1 MTQGHGDDAYRYSD
15 IRLNFSSNIFASA
28 DLSEL
33 KQHLCR
39 SIHLV
44 DNYPEPEARS
54 LEAAIAR
61 RHGVDAE
68 CVLVTNGATDAI
80 YLVAEWFAS
89 RREGGYVLPMPTTFS
104 EYADA
109 SRLYGLAPAA
119 AGAEGQAPA
128 ANRAAEGGALC
139 WLCNP
144 NNPTGTV
151 STPQELLH
159 RARRYAYLVVDQSYE
174 DYTLAPMLSHA
185 DAAASENIIQLHS
198 LTKTYAVPGLR
209 IGYIVAPPAVVA
221 QLRSRLRPWAVNAL
235 AVEAGRWLMEHDTR
249 AVADLP
255 AYLAETAR
263 LRARLA
269 ALPGVAVGA
278 TATSF
283 MLAHISHATAAELKD
298 YLAVAHHILI
308 RDASNFSGLTAHH
321 FRVSTQTPAA
331 NDALVT
337 AITDFIAQ
345 KTSVTTSATT
355 STTAV

>member
-15 IRLNFSSNIFASA
+15 IRLNFSSNIFATA

-89 RREGGYVLPMPTTFS
+89 RREGGHVLPMPTTFS

-119 AGAEGQAPA
+119 
-128 ANRAAEGGALC
+128 NRAAEGRALC

-221 QLRSRLRPWAVNAL
+221 QLRSRLRPWAVNVL

-345 KTSVTTSATT
+345 KTSVTISATT

>member
-119 AGAEGQAPA
+119 ASAEG
-128 ANRAAEGGALC
+128 RALC

-221 QLRSRLRPWAVNAL
+221 QLRRRLRPWAVNAL

-283 MLAHISHATAAELKD
+283 MLAHVSHATAAELKD

-355 STTAV
+355 SNTAV